1 MIKVVLDANQFI
13 SALLRPKGK
22 PAKILEFI
30 RERKI
35 RLLISGPIEEEII
48 RVLLY
53 PRLQKAHRL
62 SETEIRE
69 KMKNMTYLAETI
81 NPKIT
86 VRAIPD
92 DPTDNKYLE
101 CAVEGKA
108 DFIISGD
115 RHLTDLKEFQGIKI
129 VPPAVFLEIFLSTP
143 LSDSF
148 S

>member
-13 SALLRPKGK
+13 SALLRPQGK
-22 PAKILEFI
+22 PAQILEFI

-35 RLLISGPIEEEII
+35 RLLISEPIEEEIA

-53 PRLQKAHRL
+53 PRLQKVHRL
-62 SETEIRE
+62 SEAGIKENIE
-69 KMKNMTYLAETI
+69 KMTSLAETV
-81 NPKIT
+81 NPKII

-101 CAVEGKA
+101 CAVEGRA

-115 RHLTDLKEFQGIKI
+115 HHLTDLKEFQGIKI
-129 VPPAVFLEIFLSTP
+129 VPPAVFLEMLF
-143 LSDSF
+143 
-148 S
+148 

>member
-22 PAKILEFI
+22 PAKILESI

-69 KMKNMTYLAETI
+69 KMKKMTRFAETVH
-81 NPKIT
+81 PKIT

-101 CAVEGKA
+101 CAVEGRA

-129 VPPAVFLEIFLSTP
+129 VLPAVFLEMFLPAS

>member
-22 PAKILEFI
+22 PAKILESI
-30 RERKI
+30 REKEI

-62 SETEIRE
+62 SEAEIRE
-69 KMKNMTYLAETI
+69 KMKNMAHLAETVH
-81 NPKIT
+81 PKIT
-86 VRAIPD
+86 VQAIPD

-129 VPPAVFLEIFLSTP
+129 VPPAVFLEMFLSAP